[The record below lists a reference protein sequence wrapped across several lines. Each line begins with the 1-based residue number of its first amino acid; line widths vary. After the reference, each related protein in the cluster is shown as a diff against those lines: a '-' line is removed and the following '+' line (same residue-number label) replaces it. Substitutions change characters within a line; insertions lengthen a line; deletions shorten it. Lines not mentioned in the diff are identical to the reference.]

1 MPFTKRKI
9 LAALLAL
16 AGAAALAQEA
26 PAELKFRDFFKLP
39 IGPLGLEPTA
49 RLLQLQGQQ
58 VRLLGYRVKQ
68 DEADASAGLFLLTPL
83 PITLGDED
91 ERFADDLPATTIYIH
106 FDPAGPMPPY
116 QRGLI
121 AVTGRLEIGAQ
132 AEEDGRQSALRLRM
146 SKLESLAP
154 NPRQQTQSIQ

>member
-26 PAELKFRDFFKLP
+26 PADLKFRDFFKLP

-68 DEADASAGLFLLTPL
+68 DEADATAGLFLLTPL

-106 FDPAGPMPPY
+106 FDPAGPVPPY

-146 SKLESLAP
+146 SKLESIAP
-154 NPRQQTQSIQ
+154 NPGQQTHSIQ